1 MPTQFLT
8 QPDGVIAYDDM
19 GAGPL
24 VICIPSMGDLRTEYR
39 FLAPQ
44 LVAAGHRVLTM
55 DVRGHGESST
65 GWPDY
70 TVGAIGSDIVAL
82 IRSLA
87 AGPATIVGAS
97 MAAGAAV
104 WAAAEAPELVSRLVL
119 IGPFVR
125 GETGWANRLLYS
137 APLCPTLGAI
147 HVAALLRHPLS
158 NCKAGGLHRILC
170 RVAHQLAGAG
180 PAGGAAADVV
190 CLQSRFGGTPAPS
203 RSACAGDH
211 GNQRP

>member
-55 DVRGHGESST
+55 DVRGHGESSI

-70 TVGAIGSDIVAL
+70 SVGAIGSDIVAL

-104 WAAAEAPELVSRLVL
+104 WAAAEAPELVNSLVL

-125 GETGWANRLLYS
+125 GETAWANRLLYS
-137 APLCPTLGAI
+137 LLFTRPWGPSMWLRYFTTLYPTAKP
-147 HVAALLRHPLS
+147 ADFTEY
-158 NCKAGGLHRILC
+158 LC

-180 PAGGAAADVV
+180 PAGSAAADVV
-190 CLQSRFGGTPAPS
+190 RLQSRFGGTPAPS

>member
-8 QPDGVIAYDDM
+8 QPDGVIAYDDT

-44 LVAAGHRVLTM
+44 LVAAGQRVITM

-82 IRSLA
+82 VRSLGV
-87 AGPATIVGAS
+87 GPATIVGAS
-97 MAAGAAV
+97 MAAALPFGPPRRRRNSSAA
-104 WAAAEAPELVSRLVL
+104 W
-119 IGPFVR
+119 
-125 GETGWANRLLYS
+125 
-137 APLCPTLGAI
+137 C
-147 HVAALLRHPLS
+147 
-158 NCKAGGLHRILC
+158 
-170 RVAHQLAGAG
+170 
-180 PAGGAAADVV
+180 
-190 CLQSRFGGTPAPS
+190 
-203 RSACAGDH
+203 
-211 GNQRP
+211 